1 MTTIYTA
8 KDLLPNKDREMAID
22 DIHARLMRGEIEIH
36 DSRTITLRDI
46 VGDATQE
53 VMGEDALV
61 EMIQSPNL
69 TKIGIDKFTEVV
81 SKLAYDAVAEFYD
94 DNIE

>member
-8 KDLLPNKDREMAID
+8 KDLIPGQDRDMAID
-22 DIHARLMRGEIEIH
+22 YIHKQLMAGEIEIH

-53 VMGEDALV
+53 ALGEDALV
-61 EMIQSPNL
+61 EMIQAPNL
-69 TKIGIDKFTEVV
+69 TEIGIDKFTEVV
-81 SKLAYDAVAEFYD
+81 SRLAYDAVAEFYD
-94 DNIE
+94 DNIG